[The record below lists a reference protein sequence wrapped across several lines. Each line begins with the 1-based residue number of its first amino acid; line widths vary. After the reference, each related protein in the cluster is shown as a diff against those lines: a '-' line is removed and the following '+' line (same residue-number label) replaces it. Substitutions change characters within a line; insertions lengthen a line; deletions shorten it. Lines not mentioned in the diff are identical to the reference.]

1 MLLPRLSVWI
11 RRDNT
16 KSIRLPLTKNIL
28 HKLSNPSCMY
38 ELNSVAI
45 YLALLRTGNI
55 TLSSQIMIRV
65 RNSIESYKVV
75 R

>member
-1 MLLPRLSVWI
+1 VLLPRVRVWT

-28 HKLSNPSCMY
+28 HKLSNPSCMR

-45 YLALLRTGNI
+45 YLALLRTGKI
-55 TLSSQIMIRV
+55 PSLPRS
-65 RNSIESYKVV
+65 
-75 R
+75 